1 LLALTLIRPGQKR
14 HRFDPP
20 PEVGHAPTRSFGA
33 VFRYPTLL
41 EHSQPGRSGGSL
53 SLSRS
58 AALMGFVL
66 TRLHLRRVDP
76 AWRVEPAFPPFR
88 AHVPF
93 APPRPPRLV
102 FVGVTRLFARGRSET
117 LASVSRRAKDGS
129 GLWWRSTSGLRSRLR
144 SGPPMRFGPFT
155 ERRVDGP
162 ILPWAFGPLSGLSGT
177 VFTCNR
183 VGSTQLSQVARIIS
197 LRPVSRRTR
206 TNWWRSDPSALGRYG
221 RLLPNRPD
229 AGGTSAGR
237 DRVRDTARWPLARR
251 PALQRVRGADAWSS
265 AARATHPRGAT
276 PCLRFCTVR
285 EHPSE
290 MSFANYEIH
299 GEVRQ
304 PI

>member
-1 LLALTLIRPGQKR
+1 LIRPGQKR

-20 PEVGHAPTRSFGA
+20 PEVGYAPSRSFGA

-41 EHSQPGRSGGSL
+41 GHSRPGRSGGSL
-53 SLSRS
+53 SLTRS
-58 AALMGFVL
+58 AALVGFVL

-76 AWRVEPAFPPFR
+76 AWRAEPAFPPFR

-93 APPRPPRLV
+93 APPRPPRLI
-102 FVGVTRLFARGRSET
+102 FVGVTRPFARGRSET

-183 VGSTQLSQVARIIS
+183 VGSTPRGSPAS
-197 LRPVSRRTR
+197 
-206 TNWWRSDPSALGRYG
+206 G
-221 RLLPNRPD
+221 RLTSHAQLGGGPTHPLVGVTDASSPIVQSPAERPP
-229 AGGTSAGR
+229 AAIECSTRPAGR
-237 DRVRDTARWPLARR
+237 SRVR
-251 PALQRVRGADAWSS
+251 PALQRIRGADAWSS
-265 AARATHPRGAT
+265 VARATHPRGAT